1 MISDQFHQVRTKRHQ
16 LWPMKRTLSG
26 PRWYFQPPK
35 LWKIILYLKATQ
47 SVVFCYFTPT
57 ELRQMGKLS
66 LKRCTYFETQRMKR
80 ILAYKEW
87 GEERSRQW
95 KGMIKDPELGKFLG
109 CSRSW
114 DSVTVEGTWGTRE
127 RAEDEAGERTG
138 TEREGLVS
146 HREVFESCSEY
157 SGKPLNNFKHKKN
170 HDLY

>member
-57 ELRQMGKLS
+57 ELRQMGKPS

-114 DSVTVEGTWGTRE
+114 DSVTVEGIWEEQGRE
-127 RAEDEAGERTG
+127 LKMRLARGQG
-138 TEREGLVS
+138 Q
-146 HREVFESCSEY
+146 
-157 SGKPLNNFKHKKN
+157 SGKALLATARCLNRV
-170 HDLY
+170 LSTVESL